1 MMVNF
6 ELNILNAIQNLRS
19 TPLDKFMVTI
29 SSVGN
34 LSLIWIAYI
43 LIFLAAKELKNQGKI
58 MIIAFILNI
67 LLVNLLV
74 KNLVARQRPYEV
86 AKFTGLLVHKL
97 SDNSFPS
104 GHTSYAFTFAT
115 ILTILNKNKPLII
128 FTDLLA
134 VLIAFSRLYLYVHF
148 PTDVLAG
155 IGFGILIGI
164 LSIKI
169 YKSQKYRQIKEKYNL
184 HRA

>member
-1 MMVNF
+1 MVNF

-74 KNLVARQRPYEV
+74 K
-86 AKFTGLLVHKL
+86 T
-97 SDNSFPS
+97 
-104 GHTSYAFTFAT
+104 
-115 ILTILNKNKPLII
+115 
-128 FTDLLA
+128 
-134 VLIAFSRLYLYVHF
+134 
-148 PTDVLAG
+148 
-155 IGFGILIGI
+155 
-164 LSIKI
+164 
-169 YKSQKYRQIKEKYNL
+169 
-184 HRA
+184 